1 MSSKEEIISKIK
13 ASKPQFL
20 KLGIQNIGLF
30 GSYLRNEQKKGSD
43 IDLLVEFAPDQEN
56 FDNFMAAY
64 DLFENLFENE
74 KIEMVT
80 KNGLSPYIGPFILKD
95 IHYV

>member
-64 DLFENLFENE
+64 DLQKTDSAPISVHLF
-74 KIEMVT
+74 
-80 KNGLSPYIGPFILKD
+80 
-95 IHYV
+95 

>member
-20 KLGIQNIGLF
+20 QLGIQNIGLF